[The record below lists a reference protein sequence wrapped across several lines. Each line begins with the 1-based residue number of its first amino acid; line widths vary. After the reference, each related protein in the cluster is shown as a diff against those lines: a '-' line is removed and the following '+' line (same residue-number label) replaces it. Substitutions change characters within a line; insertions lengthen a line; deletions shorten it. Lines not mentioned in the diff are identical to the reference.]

1 MTDVVNAPRA
11 PASSPAGQRRIAM
24 LLMFLFA
31 VLWAVIED
39 ELGVRLRQPYD
50 LTQIVWSRYASHLL
64 LVYAIWGLR
73 QPSRLWRTA
82 RLRLQLSRALL
93 MLVMPLSF
101 GAAVAY
107 AGQQASVWATFWC
120 APPLILVF
128 ARFIAAERA
137 PVSVWMLTVLASA
150 GAVLILSPVTA
161 PTGKAL
167 AFALLMAVSFA
178 LYVVLTRMLRH
189 ETLSANLFYTA
200 VGVLL
205 PLSLYVPRIWVMP
218 SAHDAVILF
227 GIGAVGLAALM
238 ALDRALE
245 RTESSMSAAFV
256 TAQVPAALLMLW
268 LRHTALVS
276 RQTLLGLAAIS
287 VSLLALWRFGKRA
300 DPVAE

>member
-1 MTDVVNAPRA
+1 
-11 PASSPAGQRRIAM
+11 
-24 LLMFLFA
+24 
-31 VLWAVIED
+31 
-39 ELGVRLRQPYD
+39 
-50 LTQIVWSRYASHLL
+50 
-64 LVYAIWGLR
+64 
-73 QPSRLWRTA
+73 
-82 RLRLQLSRALL
+82 
-93 MLVMPLSF
+93 
-101 GAAVAY
+101 
-107 AGQQASVWATFWC
+107 
-120 APPLILVF
+120 
-128 ARFIAAERA
+128 
-137 PVSVWMLTVLASA
+137 MLTALASA

-200 VGVLL
+200 VGALL

>member
-1 MTDVVNAPRA
+1 VTDVANAPRA
-11 PASSPAGQRRIAM
+11 LASSPDGQRRIAM
-24 LLMFLFA
+24 LLMLLFA
-31 VLWAVIED
+31 VLWAVIEG

-64 LVYAIWGLR
+64 LVYAFWGVR

-82 RLRLQLSRALL
+82 RLRLQLRRSLL

-107 AGQQASVWATFWC
+107 AGEQTSVWAAFWC
-120 APPLILVF
+120 APLLILVF
-128 ARFIAAERA
+128 ARIIAGERV
-137 PVSVWMLTVLASA
+137 PVSVWMLTVLASV
-150 GAVLILSPVTA
+150 GTVLILA
-161 PTGKAL
+161 PSAAPAGKAL

-227 GIGAVGLAALM
+227 GIGAVGLAALA
-238 ALDRALE
+238 ALDRAVE
-245 RTESSMSAAFV
+245 RAESSLSAAFV
-256 TAQVPAALLMLW
+256 TAQVPTALLILW
-268 LRHTALVS
+268 SRQSTLVS
-276 RQTLLGLAAIS
+276 RQTLLGLAAVA
-287 VSLLALWRFGKRA
+287 VSLLAMWRFGSRA
-300 DPVAE
+300 DPIAE